1 MRKFR
6 CRLTQNPSVLLIRIN
21 SACQE
26 ASALGNFS
34 VAGKFVLM
42 TGNHSRRPH
51 NLERFT
57 IVSVAVVACALAF
70 AVKGTPVAHGNPP
83 QNERPIAE
91 ARQTF
96 ENRCAGCHGLDG
108 RGGERAPDIAT
119 SPKTQNRTDAALTQ
133 IITNGIPANGMPS
146 FSSLDAPTIKALVK
160 YLRVLQGKSE
170 SAAMPGNPAAGKT
183 IFFGEAKCSACH
195 LAAGSGGFLGPDLST
210 YARRRPPEEIRD
222 AITKPATLPGLNR
235 SEVTVTPKS
244 GEPITGVL
252 RNDDNFSLQLQT
264 PDGAFHSV
272 VKADVAS
279 VTYSKTPLMPTNYG
293 SSLSAAELN
302 DVVSFLMSI
311 AQQQNSA
318 ADKLN
323 NEPQDESE

>member
-1 MRKFR
+1 MSRRQRFKFLSITLRNRMRTEKR
-6 CRLTQNPSVLLIRIN
+6 SIP
-21 SACQE
+21 
-26 ASALGNFS
+26 ASAFKRFS
-34 VAGKFVLM
+34 FLTFAAVL
-42 TGNHSRRPH
+42 
-51 NLERFT
+51 F
-57 IVSVAVVACALAF
+57 AFAF
-70 AVKGTPVAHGNPP
+70 AVKGTPARQDNPS

-119 SPKTQNRTDAALTQ
+119 SPKTQNRADAQLTQ

-170 SAAMPGNPAAGKT
+170 GAAMPGDPAAGKT
-183 IFFGEAKCSACH
+183 IFFGKAHCSQCH

-210 YARRRPPEEIRD
+210 FARRRPPEEIRD
-222 AITKPATLPGLNR
+222 AIIKPATLPGLNR
-235 SEVTVTPKS
+235 SEVTVTPHS
-244 GEPITGVL
+244 GQPLTGVL
-252 RNDDNFSLQLQT
+252 RNDDNFTLQLQSS
-264 PDGAFHSV
+264 DGAFHSV
-272 VKADVAS
+272 VKKDVAS
-279 VTYSKTPLMPTNYG
+279 ITYSKMPLMPTDYG
-293 SSLSAAELN
+293 TTLSPAELN
-302 DVVSFLMSI
+302 DLISFLMST
-311 AQQQNSA
+311 ARQQSTA

>member
-1 MRKFR
+1 
-6 CRLTQNPSVLLIRIN
+6 
-21 SACQE
+21 
-26 ASALGNFS
+26 
-34 VAGKFVLM
+34 
-42 TGNHSRRPH
+42 
-51 NLERFT
+51 LERFA
-57 IVSVAVVACALAF
+57 IVSVAVVACALALT
-70 AVKGTPVAHGNPP
+70 VKGTPAAQDNPS

-119 SPKTQNRTDAALTQ
+119 SPKTQNRADAALMQ
-133 IITNGIPANGMPS
+133 IVTNGIPANGMPS

-170 SAAMPGNPAAGKT
+170 GATMPGNPATGKT
-183 IFFGEAKCSACH
+183 IFFGKSARCSECH

-222 AITKPATLPGLNR
+222 AITKPATLPGLGR
-235 SEVTVTPKS
+235 SEVTVTPRNGQS
-244 GEPITGVL
+244 MTGVL

-293 SSLSAAELN
+293 STLSTAELN
-302 DVVSFLMSI
+302 DLIAFLMSI

-318 ADKLN
+318 TDKLN

>member
-1 MRKFR
+1 MTTNYSPRLYIFERFRKF
-6 CRLTQNPSVLLIRIN
+6 
-21 SACQE
+21 
-26 ASALGNFS
+26 
-34 VAGKFVLM
+34 
-42 TGNHSRRPH
+42 
-51 NLERFT
+51 
-57 IVSVAVVACALAF
+57 SVAVVVCALVF
-70 AVKGTPVAHGNPP
+70 AVKGTPVAQGNPP

-133 IITNGIPANGMPS
+133 IITNGIPANGMPP
-146 FSSLDAPTIKALVK
+146 FSTLDPPTIKSLIQ

-170 SAAMPGNPAAGKT
+170 GAAMPGNPSAGKEL
-183 IFFGEAKCSACH
+183 FFGKARCSQCH
-195 LAAGSGGFLGPDLST
+195 LASGSGGFLGPDLST

-222 AITKPATLPGLNR
+222 AITKPATLPGLGR
-235 SEVTVTPKS
+235 TEVTVTPRN
-244 GEPITGVL
+244 GQAMTGVI
-252 RNDDNFSLQLQT
+252 RNEDNFSLQLQT

-272 VKADVAS
+272 TRANVAS
-279 VTYSKTPLMPTNYG
+279 ISYSKTQLMPADYG
-293 SSLSAAELN
+293 SMLSAAELN
-302 DVVSFLMSI
+302 DLVSFLMSI
-311 AQQQNSA
+311 VKQQNPS

>member
-1 MRKFR
+1 MP
-6 CRLTQNPSVLLIRIN
+6 T
-21 SACQE
+21 
-26 ASALGNFS
+26 
-34 VAGKFVLM
+34 
-42 TGNHSRRPH
+42 NHSHWPH
-51 NLERFT
+51 NLERFAM
-57 IVSVAVVACALAF
+57 VSVAVVACALALT
-70 AVKGTPVAHGNPP
+70 VKGTPAAQDNPS

-119 SPKTQNRTDAALTQ
+119 SPKTQNRADAALTQ

-170 SAAMPGNPAAGKT
+170 GAAMPGNPATGKT
-183 IFFGEAKCSACH
+183 IFFGKSARCSECH

-222 AITKPATLPGLNR
+222 AIMKPATLPGPGR
-235 SEVTVTPKS
+235 SEVTVTPRNGQS
-244 GEPITGVL
+244 MTGVL

-293 SSLSAAELN
+293 STLSTAELN
-302 DVVSFLMSI
+302 DLVSFLMSI